1 MIGLFY
7 VQKVRR
13 YQVAYQNGAKDEER
27 DRLDVTLSFPGLKYS
42 YMNGMEAKMQS
53 ILVKLFDEEAR
64 KSTLAE
70 GQWIVADVTFDT
82 YASEVSGNDYM
93 NCYMNRYVQFQSA
106 SMGV

>member
-13 YQVAYQNGAKDEER
+13 YKVPFPTGSKNEDR
-27 DRLDVTLSFPGLKYS
+27 DRMDVTLSFPGLKYS

-53 ILVKLFDEEAR
+53 ILVKFFDEDAV

-82 YASEVSGNDYM
+82 FEGAVSGNDYM